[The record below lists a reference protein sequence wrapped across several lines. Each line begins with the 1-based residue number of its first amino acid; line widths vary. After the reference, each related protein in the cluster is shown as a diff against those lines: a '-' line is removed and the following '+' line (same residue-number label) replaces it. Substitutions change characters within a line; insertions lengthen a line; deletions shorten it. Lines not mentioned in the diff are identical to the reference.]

1 MFRALDNGDGLCS
14 FMHDLISLLLA
25 ASRADLNQPHAP
37 CAPRYRSAPSRDP
50 HV

>member
-1 MFRALDNGDGLCS
+1 MIRALDNGDRLCS
-14 FMHDLISLLLA
+14 FMHNLISLLLM
-25 ASRADLNQPHAP
+25 ASRPDLDQPHAP